1 VPDGLIY
8 HGSAGLGHAI
18 KGHAMRR
25 HMTHLLLTFSLFMM
39 LAPRVFAQG
48 AVCLSSADMPAAL
61 ARIYKEHPLATAL
74 TAQNLLIDIYVSAKG
89 TWTMTITQPGGPACI
104 IASGHDFSLMHR
116 DGLVP
121 ATPT

>member
-8 HGSAGLGHAI
+8 HGSAGLGPAT

-25 HMTHLLLTFSLFMM
+25 HMTQLLLTFSLFLM

-48 AVCLSSADMPAAL
+48 AVCLPSADMPVAL
-61 ARIYKEHPLATAL
+61 ARTYKEYPLATAL
-74 TAQNLLIDIYVSAKG
+74 TPQNLLIDIYVSAKG

-104 IASGHDFSLMHR
+104 IASGQDFSLIHR
-116 DGLVP
+116 DGLTP